1 MERIIYA
8 ADVVYNGVGLPLENA
23 GVAVSKVGSES
34 TIIGFGKLEVLESTF
49 PDARVQRLGRVILPR
64 PVNAHTHLDLSHV
77 PFKALPYPRWIPEH
91 VIANANL
98 RGLKAAKD
106 GLTALRASGI
116 AAFGDIVAREE
127 VMDYLLTE
135 SDLAGVAYWE
145 VIEANPDKADAVMT
159 ITLERVR
166 RWRKLDG
173 KPVRLGL
180 SPHTPFTVS
189 SKLLQRLAE
198 FARLEGLPLQIHVA
212 EHPSE
217 LELFQTGSG
226 ALANSLQAFKIPPF
240 ETSWGRSPSANL
252 SPIKYLAEL
261 RVLEAKPTL
270 IHAVNVS
277 EEDVRIIAQYGCS
290 VVTCPRSNHNL
301 ECGNIPWKL
310 FAKYGVELALGTDS
324 SASGQSLDI
333 REEASAAL
341 RLLDI
346 DLKQIV
352 RWAVK
357 GGYRALG
364 LKPPVVQR
372 GDSLSSLTVWE

>member
-23 GVAVSKVGSES
+23 GVVVSKVGNQA
-34 TIIGFGKLEVLESTF
+34 TIVGFGKLEVLQASF
-49 PDARVQRLGRVILPR
+49 PEARVQRLGRVILPR
-64 PVNAHTHLDLSHV
+64 PVNAHTHLDLSHL

-91 VIANANL
+91 VVANAGL

-106 GLTALRASGI
+106 GLNTLRTSGI
-116 AAFGDIVAREE
+116 AAFGDIVAKEE
-127 VMDYLLTE
+127 VMDFLLTE
-135 SDLAGVAYWE
+135 SELAGVAYWE
-145 VIEANPDKADAVMT
+145 VIEANPEKADAVMSA
-159 ITLERVR
+159 TLERVR
-166 RWRKLDG
+166 RWRKLEG

-217 LELFQTGSG
+217 LELFQTGG
-226 ALANSLQAFKIPPF
+226 GLLAKTMQSFNVPSF
-240 ETSWGRSPSANL
+240 ETSWGRTPSTNL

-290 VVTCPRSNHNL
+290 VVSCPRSNHNL

-310 FAKYGVELALGTDS
+310 FAKHGVELALGTDS

-333 REEASAAL
+333 REEASAAM

-372 GDSLSSLTVWE
+372 GDSFSSLTVWE

>member
-23 GVAVSKVGSES
+23 GVAVSSVGLEA
-34 TIIGFGKLEVLESTF
+34 TIIGFGKLEVLQSTF
-49 PDARVQRLGRVILPR
+49 PETRVQRLGKVILPR

-77 PFKALPYPRWIPEH
+77 PFKALAYPRWIPEH
-91 VIANANL
+91 VVANVHL
-98 RGLKAAKD
+98 RGLQAAKD
-106 GLTALRASGI
+106 GLAALNASGI
-116 AAFGDIVAREE
+116 AAVGDIVAKEE
-127 VMDYLLTE
+127 VMDFLLTQ
-135 SDLAGVAYWE
+135 SNLGGVAYWE
-145 VIEANPDKADAVMT
+145 VIEANPDKADEVMT
-159 ITLERVR
+159 VTLERVR

-173 KPVRLGL
+173 KPMRLGL

-226 ALANSLQAFKIPPF
+226 ALAKTMQTFQAPPF
-240 ETSWGRSPSANL
+240 ETSWGRAPSASL

-290 VVTCPRSNHNL
+290 VVTCPRSNRNL

-310 FAKYGVELALGTDS
+310 FAKHGVELALGTDS
-324 SASGQSLDI
+324 SASGQSLDL
-333 REEASAAL
+333 REEASAAM
-341 RLLDI
+341 RLLDV
-346 DLKQIV
+346 DLKQVV

-372 GDSLSSLTVWE
+372 GDSFSSLTVWQ